1 MAATIEQIAKELR
14 ETNGSGVGDDT
25 EHLEELS
32 SNMAEMTD
40 LMVRDFNMTQRIANT
55 EQERERDLFTTLI
68 STFENKINELIEF
81 MRGDSLRDLEQRR
94 EEAMAARAEQRRA
107 AAGPERQVDDK
118 ETGILGRL
126 TGGLIADA
134 KALIAPIMS
143 TLGMLVKGG
152 VIALVIGGLFLLFKT
167 IRDNPVFLET
177 VETIKDIWQNSIVP
191 TFNDIRQSIIDFME
205 TPAFDRIIE
214 IMNDVRIAI
223 QNFVSRTLGTLVET
237 LSGVFEGIAS
247 IIEGITTFDL
257 SKIVGGVNNIIG
269 SLVSGFVSAVDNVIT
284 AVLEMFGVSF
294 KDDATLFE
302 AITMGVSRF
311 FSGLRESVANIFSSV
326 VGWIRNQLGFSE
338 GEMPSIL
345 DVITGIYTAPVDLLR
360 SAASWITGKLGFD
373 SISQFLEDLSFA
385 DMLRSIVMAPFNLL
399 RGAFGWIKNQLGFN
413 EGQMPSIKDI
423 FIGILTAPA
432 TLLRNAANWIL
443 GKFGLDDDMIPDPKD
458 ILMAIITAP
467 FRILENIRDW
477 IADKVS
483 GLGAIVSRLI
493 PSPLKNLLGIGSN
506 DDETEE
512 DSVAK
517 QLPDKVT
524 DLANVSRGLLSGT
537 ADAVGE
543 TASNIR
549 DSVGGFV
556 GGLFDRDNNNDDE
569 DDESVQVSGRSRRG
583 RSRGNDS
590 TDIESVDIPSR
601 VAAAR
606 TLERSADERS
616 QAQQEAA
623 ATPPTQS
630 QRSGQQGGN
639 VNISSTNVSAG
650 VIRNRPP
657 ASGVPDNAS
666 DAAFGLSVAP

>member
-107 AAGPERQVDDK
+107 AAVAPERRVDDK
-118 ETGILGRL
+118 ETGILGRM

-167 IRDNPVFLET
+167 IRDNPIFLET

-385 DMLRSIVMAPFNLL
+385 DMLQSIVMAPFNLL
-399 RGAFGWIKNQLGFN
+399 TRAK
-413 EGQMPSIKDI
+413 
-423 FIGILTAPA
+423 
-432 TLLRNAANWIL
+432 
-443 GKFGLDDDMIPDPKD
+443 
-458 ILMAIITAP
+458 
-467 FRILENIRDW
+467 DW
-477 IADKVS
+477 IVEKLTGTAIGDFVS
-483 GLGAIVSRLI
+483 GAADIA
-493 PSPLKNLLGIGSN
+493 KNFMSSILRSI
-506 DDETEE
+506 
-512 DSVAK
+512 
-517 QLPDKVT
+517 LPDASADFGVT
-524 DLANVSRGLLSGT
+524 DPRRYVRAAIPASVYEFAGIDKGT
-537 ADAVGE
+537 GE
-543 TASNIR
+543 MI
-549 DSVGGFV
+549 V
-556 GGLFDRDNNNDDE
+556 
-569 DDESVQVSGRSRRG
+569 DDESLVDGSAESAAKEAQVEPAS
-583 RSRGNDS
+583 D
-590 TDIESVDIPSR
+590 PSR

-606 TLERSADERS
+606 TLERSTAERDAAR
-616 QAQQEAA
+616 QEREGRGMTDVPQQQ
-623 ATPPTQS
+623 QS
-630 QRSGQQGGN
+630 SS
-639 VNISSTNVSAG
+639 VNISSHTTGILRDRPAAAG
-650 VIRNRPP
+650 I
-657 ASGVPDNAS
+657 PDNAS
-666 DAAFGLSVAP
+666 DAAYDLSMMP

>member
-25 EHLEELS
+25 EYLEELS

-107 AAGPERQVDDK
+107 AAVVPERRVDDK
-118 ETGILGRL
+118 ETGILGRM

-167 IRDNPVFLET
+167 IRDNPIFLET

-385 DMLRSIVMAPFNLL
+385 DMLQSIVMAPFNLMTK
-399 RGAFGWIKNQLGFN
+399 AK
-413 EGQMPSIKDI
+413 
-423 FIGILTAPA
+423 
-432 TLLRNAANWIL
+432 
-443 GKFGLDDDMIPDPKD
+443 
-458 ILMAIITAP
+458 
-467 FRILENIRDW
+467 DW
-477 IADKVS
+477 IVEKLTGTAIGDFASGAADI
-483 GLGAIVSRLI
+483 A
-493 PSPLKNLLGIGSN
+493 KNFMSSILRSI
-506 DDETEE
+506 
-512 DSVAK
+512 
-517 QLPDKVT
+517 LPDASADFGVT
-524 DLANVSRGLLSGT
+524 DPRRYVRAAIPASVYEFAGIDKGT
-537 ADAVGE
+537 GE
-543 TASNIR
+543 MI
-549 DSVGGFV
+549 V
-556 GGLFDRDNNNDDE
+556 
-569 DDESVQVSGRSRRG
+569 DDESLVDGSAESAAKEAQVEPAS
-583 RSRGNDS
+583 D
-590 TDIESVDIPSR
+590 PSR

-606 TLERSADERS
+606 TLERSTAERDAAR
-616 QAQQEAA
+616 QEREGRGMTDVPQQQ
-623 ATPPTQS
+623 QS
-630 QRSGQQGGN
+630 SS
-639 VNISSTNVSAG
+639 VNISSHTTGILRDRPAAAG
-650 VIRNRPP
+650 I
-657 ASGVPDNAS
+657 PDNAS
-666 DAAFGLSVAP
+666 DAAYDLSMMP

>member
-118 ETGILGRL
+118 ETGILGRM

-167 IRDNPVFLET
+167 IRDNPIFLET

-385 DMLRSIVMAPFNLL
+385 DMLRSIVMAPFNLMTK
-399 RGAFGWIKNQLGFN
+399 AK
-413 EGQMPSIKDI
+413 
-423 FIGILTAPA
+423 
-432 TLLRNAANWIL
+432 
-443 GKFGLDDDMIPDPKD
+443 
-458 ILMAIITAP
+458 
-467 FRILENIRDW
+467 DW
-477 IADKVS
+477 IVEKLTGTAIGDFASGAADI
-483 GLGAIVSRLI
+483 A
-493 PSPLKNLLGIGSN
+493 KNFMSSILRSI
-506 DDETEE
+506 
-512 DSVAK
+512 
-517 QLPDKVT
+517 LPDASADFGVT
-524 DLANVSRGLLSGT
+524 DPRRYVRAAIPASVYEFAGIDKGT
-537 ADAVGE
+537 GE
-543 TASNIR
+543 MI
-549 DSVGGFV
+549 V
-556 GGLFDRDNNNDDE
+556 
-569 DDESVQVSGRSRRG
+569 DDESLVDESAESAAREAQVEPAS
-583 RSRGNDS
+583 D
-590 TDIESVDIPSR
+590 PSR

-606 TLERSADERS
+606 TLERSTAERDAAR
-616 QAQQEAA
+616 QEREGRGMTDVPQQQ
-623 ATPPTQS
+623 QS
-630 QRSGQQGGN
+630 SS
-639 VNISSTNVSAG
+639 VNISSHTTGILRDRPAAAG
-650 VIRNRPP
+650 I
-657 ASGVPDNAS
+657 PDNAS
-666 DAAFGLSVAP
+666 DAAYDLSMMP